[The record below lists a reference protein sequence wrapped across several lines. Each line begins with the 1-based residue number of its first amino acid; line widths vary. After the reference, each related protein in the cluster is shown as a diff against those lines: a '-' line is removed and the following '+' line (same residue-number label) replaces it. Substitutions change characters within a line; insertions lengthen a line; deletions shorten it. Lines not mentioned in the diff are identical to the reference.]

1 MVSVIEQTVRTKGIG
16 SAVKT
21 EHVAFAFVGSG
32 VDRTGDEVV
41 CS

>member
-1 MVSVIEQTVRTKGIG
+1 MVFVIGQTVRTKGTR

-21 EHVAFAFVGSG
+21 EHVAFAFVGIS
-32 VDRTGDEVV
+32 VDRTWDEVV